1 MNKNCY
7 RIIFNA
13 GRGQRMAVAET
24 AASQGKNAAGQ
35 TRGGAASR
43 FSGSLVVTLRPASFT
58 VFAALGLVF
67 WMQPPV
73 QAQIVADPGASRT
86 QQPTVLAAP
95 NGVPVVNIQTPS
107 AAGVSRNTYRQFDVN
122 QPGAILNNSRANVQ
136 TQTGGWV
143 QGNPWLAA
151 GGARVILNE
160 VNSSNPSQLRG
171 YVEVAGQRA
180 EVIIANPA
188 GINIDGGGF
197 INASRV
203 MLTTG
208 TPVMNGGSLDG
219 YRVQDGNVSVGGLG
233 LDTSAA
239 DYTAILARAVQVNA
253 GIWAK
258 ELKVTTGANQVD
270 AGQISATPIAGTGTA
285 PAFAL
290 DAAALGGMY
299 AGKITLIGTEA
310 GVGVR
315 NAGVIGATAG
325 DVVLQSDGWLS
336 NSGSIQ
342 AAGHAQINTTGVI
355 DNSGSIYAGG
365 NTNLASQGS
374 INTTGLVA
382 AQGHTRLQAGSYI
395 NAGTGSVVVAGLN
408 ADGTLA
414 SSGDLS
420 VTAADAV
427 VLRGQTLA
435 AGNASVSGTR
445 VSVADGKVTAKNF
458 NLTARGGDVDA
469 SRASVG
475 IEGTFNVNATQ
486 TLRTDGASVSADQ
499 LTLAAH
505 DASNVGGEIVQTG
518 NGDTALRLGG
528 DLNNSAGRIATNSQN
543 LALAARTLTN
553 TDGRIEHAGERTLA
567 IQAGT
572 LNDQRGQIT
581 SNGALQLAAGS
592 VNHDG
597 ASTLAQQ
604 VAIAVIDLSNRSGE
618 ITQTGTLAARI
629 SVTGTLDNTGGKIA
643 SNGDTML
650 GAQSLLNRG
659 GSVQAAGAAKLEVA
673 TIAALDNSAG
683 GHIAA
688 GSNVSLHA
696 GSLNNSQGQI
706 TAGGSLGALADAAI
720 SNIQGLVAA
729 NGAVNLAA
737 ASLNN
742 TQGTV
747 ASVQDNLNVA
757 TGGAT
762 VNDSGMLQAAQ
773 DVTLNTTNLSNHLGT
788 IAAGG
793 SAALQTGA
801 LNNDGGL
808 VQAAGALAIDTNGST
823 LTNTHAASHASGAG
837 GITSQSTLTLATGDL
852 DNVAG
857 FIGARGAL
865 SAATANVSNSAGG
878 QVVGESSIAIS
889 GTAFDNRGG
898 QVQALGDVSLH
909 ASAGSID
916 NSASLIRSAGTTTL
930 SAGTVRNSDTG
941 GANQGIEGNYVAI
954 TADSIANDNG
964 AIRADSNAA
973 LTSSGGLN
981 NSTGLI
987 SAGNTL
993 AVHDSTATKT
1003 LVISN
1008 TGGTV
1013 IAGQSASVDAAGLTG
1028 DGKVL
1033 SRGDLT
1039 IALTTDFSNSGEVTA
1054 NHNASLGTTGN
1065 LTNSGKLQA
1074 GATLRVSASNIDNT
1088 AGGEITGA
1096 STQVTATNTLTN
1108 RGLIDGQDT
1117 QLNAATLNNLGAGRI
1132 YGDHLSMAAGTV
1144 SNDMEGAG
1152 AATIAARQRLDI
1164 GAGTVNNREGALIF
1178 SAGDMAIGGSLD
1190 ANRLASGQAA
1200 AVNNASATIEV
1211 LGNLDINAA
1220 QVNNTNNHF
1229 STEQRFVSSQSIVE
1243 YSPTGSPN
1251 HYAENQVRLYYP
1263 DENIHLISP
1272 EGDAYDFNRFSY
1284 VRTVTETAQATSD
1297 PGKLLAGGNMTLN
1310 TQSLRNDKSHI
1321 IAGAALNASAANLEN
1336 TTVPGTRQTQDNGVA
1351 THYYVIFRS
1360 GPDGQGADDSPY
1372 VPPATLEGITLSPTR
1387 YDAFTASVGSGTTL
1401 TDTALGS
1408 VNATTG
1414 ATGAVNAT
1422 VHSVSQVN
1430 ASVGNVAP
1438 SSGGAQIVR
1447 AVQVNTR
1454 IPNTSLFHVN
1464 SNPAGSYLIETDPR
1478 FASYRQWLSSNY
1490 MLQALNI
1497 DPAITQ
1503 KRLGDGFYE
1512 QRLVREQLAQLTGQ
1526 RFLGNYN
1533 SDEEQYQALM
1543 QAGITYVGQ
1552 WQLRPGVALTA
1563 EQMAQL
1569 TSDIVWLVEQQVTL
1583 PDGKITTALVPQ
1595 VYARVQ
1601 DGDLAS
1607 SGALLAG
1614 REINLNLSGD
1624 LTNSGTLA
1632 GRQVVNLAAE
1642 NIQNLGGRIQ
1652 SDVVSV
1658 SARQDLNNIGG
1669 TIQAAS
1675 ALSATAGRDLNVVT
1689 TTRSADSVVGGNS
1702 FSRTSIDRVASLYVT
1717 GPNGTLMASAGR
1729 DANIIAGVIASS
1741 GQGGGTTVVAGN
1753 NLNLGTI
1760 TTSSANQIVWDAK
1773 NRRSDGASTEV
1784 GSQIQ
1789 STGTVHL
1796 AAGND
1801 LNARAANVEAA
1812 GAVFASAGH
1821 DLNMSAGQSSQS
1833 VDEAHQHTSRGFL
1846 SSRTDTTLDQVKR
1859 TDSVGSSF
1867 SGSTVTALAGRDLT
1881 VSGSS
1886 VVSDTATTLLAQNNI
1901 VIEAASNTSE
1911 EQHLVAQKKSG
1922 LLGSGGI
1929 GFTIGTREQ
1938 STDGQ
1943 SRAIGHTAST
1953 VGAINGDVTIIAGN
1967 QYQHKGSDLVAPG
1980 GDINVLAKNIAIS
1993 EVQNTEAT
2001 QAEQKFK
2008 QSGLTVALTSPVLS
2022 ALQTGQQM
2030 MQAAGNT
2037 GDGRMQALAVANGA
2051 FATRDVYNAL
2061 QAGQSSTGNNPGA
2074 ATEHS
2079 ATDKA
2084 GGINVSISVGGSK
2097 SQSNSSSSASSAQG
2111 STIAAGGNVNLTAS
2125 GAGLDSNLTVQGSDI
2140 RAGYHISLNADN
2152 AIALLAAQNTASQDS
2167 SNTSSSGSLGVSFGT
2182 GGFGVTASASKGRG
2196 NADGSDLTWTNTHI
2210 EAGHQLSLNSGGDTT
2225 LKGAVASGQQVR
2237 ANVGGNL
2244 AIESLQDSSRYA
2256 SKDQSMGG
2264 SITVGAG
2271 VSGSL
2276 NLNKSRVNSDF
2287 ASVTEQSGIRA
2298 GDGGFH
2304 VDVKG
2309 NTDLK
2314 GGVIANTDK
2323 VVQGGKNT
2331 LVTAT
2336 LTTSDLQNRAQTSAS
2351 NSGIN
2356 LDSGMLNQGK
2366 YGVAKALV
2374 GTALNDGKASGSSAG
2389 VTRSAVEAGNVTIT
2403 DDAAQ
2408 QVLTGKSAQETAIS
2422 LNRDTFHAHTAVQQ
2436 QDVQAMERTAQA
2448 EQAIKQAVFVEM
2460 VKFSNEAYRTTF
2472 IEKHPMY
2479 EILQDKDGK
2488 TQFDEKTGKP
2498 VLREL
2503 SDEEKRNLK
2512 PGPDGKVHVA
2522 ANGIFNDQDAASSYG
2537 NQHTTTTGP
2546 QYVIYFPETN
2556 NAVSELMVAG
2566 YQKFLENDFWGLSNS
2581 TSQVK
2586 DAMHQYGQTG
2596 LQLDGH
2602 SRGAMT
2608 LGNGLESQAASPNA
2622 QGSLSQTTVNFF
2634 GPAYNGQQADN
2645 LLSTL
2650 QDRANLPAAQQPS
2663 LVLQFQN
2670 HAADPVG
2677 RWVGSNP
2684 PTGGTI
2690 SEGSS
2695 QIKEALRAVTGQST
2709 TVHNCYGQSQDPNC
2723 GKFWRDTG
2731 GFPALIPVPV
2741 SPAQGASQ

>member
-35 TRGGAASR
+35 TLGGAASR
-43 FSGSLVVTLRPASFT
+43 FSGSLVVTLRPASFAIY
-58 VFAALGLVF
+58 AALGLVL
-67 WMQPPV
+67 WMQPPA

-86 QQPTVLAAP
+86 QQPTVLTAP

-122 QPGAILNNSRANVQ
+122 QPGAILNNSRSNVQ

-203 MLTTG
+203 TLTTG
-208 TPVMNGGSLDG
+208 TPVMNGGNLDG

-233 LDTSAA
+233 LDASTA

-258 ELKVTTGANQVD
+258 ELKVTTGANRVD
-270 AGQISATPIAGTGTA
+270 AGQISATPIAGTGIA

-290 DAAALGGMY
+290 DASALGGMY

-325 DVVLQSDGWLS
+325 DVVVQGNGWLS

-342 AAGHAQINTTGVI
+342 AAGHAQINTSGAI
-355 DNSGSIYAGG
+355 SNSGTVYGSG
-365 NTNLASQGS
+365 NTGLTSQGS
-374 INTTGLVA
+374 IDTTGLIA
-382 AQGHTRLQAGSYI
+382 ALGHTSLQAGSYI
-395 NAGTGSVVVAGLN
+395 NAGTGSVVAAGLN
-408 ADGTLA
+408 ADDTLA
-414 SSGDLS
+414 SGGDLS
-420 VTAADAV
+420 VMAADAAS
-427 VLRGQTLA
+427 LHGQTLA

-445 VSVADGKVTAKNF
+445 VSLADGKVAAQNF
-458 NLTARGGDVDA
+458 NLTARGGDVNA

-475 IEGTFNVNATQ
+475 IQGTFNANAAQ
-486 TLRTDGASVSADQ
+486 TLRTDGASVSAGQ
-499 LTLAAH
+499 LTFSAR

-518 NGDTALRLGG
+518 NGDTALRLAG
-528 DLNNSAGRIATNSQN
+528 DLNNTAGRIATNSQN
-543 LALAARTLTN
+543 LALAAQTLTN
-553 TDGRIEHAGERTLA
+553 TDGSIEHAGTGTLA

-581 SNGALQLAAGS
+581 SNGALLLAAGS

-604 VAIAVIDLSNRSGE
+604 VAIAAIDLSNHGGE
-618 ITQTGTLAARI
+618 ITQTGTQAARI
-629 SVTGTLDNTGGKIA
+629 SVMGTLDNMGGKVA

-650 GAQSLLNRG
+650 SAQSLLNQG
-659 GSVQAAGAAKLEVA
+659 GSVQATGAANLDITTTA
-673 TIAALDNSAG
+673 TLDNSAG

-688 GSNVSLHA
+688 GGNVSLHA
-696 GSLNNSQGQI
+696 ASLNNNQGQI
-706 TAGGSLGALADAAI
+706 TAGGSLGASADAAI
-720 SNIQGLVAA
+720 GNVQGLVAA

-737 ASLNN
+737 TSLNN

-747 ASVQDNLNVA
+747 ASVQNNLSVA

-762 VNDSGMLQAAQ
+762 VNSSGMLQAAQ
-773 DVTLNTTNLSNHLGT
+773 DVTLNTAGLSNHLGT
-788 IAAGG
+788 VAAGG

-801 LNNDGGL
+801 LDNDGGL
-808 VQAAGALAIDTNGST
+808 IKAAGALAIDTNGAT
-823 LTNTHAASHASGAG
+823 LANTHAASHASGAG

-852 DNVAG
+852 ENTAG

-865 SAATANVSNSAGG
+865 SAATAHASNSAGG

-889 GTAFDNRGG
+889 GTGFDNRGG
-898 QVQALGDVSLH
+898 EVQALGDVSLH
-909 ASAGSID
+909 AGTGSID

-930 SAGTVRNSDTG
+930 SAGAVRNNDTG

-954 TADSIANDNG
+954 AADSIANDSG

-981 NSTGLI
+981 NSAGLI

-993 AVHDSTATKT
+993 AVHDSAAAKT

-1013 IAGQSASVDAAGLTG
+1013 IAGQGASVDAAGLTG

-1033 SRGDLT
+1033 SRGDLA
-1039 IALTTDFSNSGEVTA
+1039 IALTTDFNNSGEVTA
-1054 NHNASLGTTGN
+1054 NHNVSLGTTGN

-1074 GATLRVSASNIDNT
+1074 GATLRVSASSIDN
-1088 AGGEITGA
+1088 AASGEITGA
-1096 STQVTATNTLTN
+1096 STQLTATSSLTN

-1117 QLNAATLNNLGAGRI
+1117 QLNAATLNNLGTGRI
-1132 YGDHLSMAAGTV
+1132 YGDHLSMVASTV
-1144 SNDMEGAG
+1144 NNDVEGGG

-1178 SAGDMAIGGSLD
+1178 SAGNMAIGSSLD
-1190 ANRLASGQAA
+1190 ANRLASGQAV
-1200 AVNNASATIEV
+1200 AVNNASATIEA
-1211 LGNLDINAA
+1211 LGNLAINAA

-1229 STEQRFVSSQSIVE
+1229 STEQRLVSSQSIVE

-1297 PGKLLAGGNMTLN
+1297 PGKLLAGGSMTLN
-1310 TQSLRNDKSHI
+1310 TQSLQNDKSHI
-1321 IAGAALNASAANLEN
+1321 IAGAALNVSAANLEN

-1372 VPPATLEGITLSPTR
+1372 GPPTILEGITLSPTR

-1401 TDTALGS
+1401 TGTALGS

-1414 ATGAVNAT
+1414 AAGAVNAA
-1422 VHSVSQVN
+1422 VRGGSIIQAN

-1438 SSGGAQIVR
+1438 SSGGTLVVR
-1447 AVQVNTR
+1447 AMQVNTS
-1454 IPNTSLFHVN
+1454 IPSTSLFHVN
-1464 SNPAGSYLIETDPR
+1464 ANPAGSYLVETDPR
-1478 FASYRQWLSSNY
+1478 FASYRQWLSSDY
-1490 MLQALNI
+1490 LLKALNI

-1512 QRLVREQLAQLTGQ
+1512 QRLVREQVAQLTGQ
-1526 RFLGNYN
+1526 RFLGNYS
-1533 SDEEQYQALM
+1533 SDEQQYQALM
-1543 QAGITYVGQ
+1543 QAGITYAGQ

-1624 LTNSGTLA
+1624 LTNSGTIA

-1652 SDVVSV
+1652 GDAVSV

-1689 TTRSADSVVGGNS
+1689 TTRSADSAVGGNS

-1741 GQGGGTTVVAGN
+1741 DQGGGATVVAGN
-1753 NLNLGTI
+1753 NLNLGTV

-1789 STGTVHL
+1789 SAGTVRL
-1796 AAGND
+1796 AAGNE

-1812 GAVFASAGH
+1812 GAVFASAGR
-1821 DLNMSAGQSSQS
+1821 DLNISAGQSSQS

-1867 SGSTVTALAGRDLT
+1867 SGSTVTALAGRDLA

-1901 VIEAASNTSE
+1901 SIEAAGNTSE

-1938 STDGQ
+1938 SMDGKNQ
-1943 SRAIGHTAST
+1943 AIGHTAST

-1967 QYQHKGSDLVAPG
+1967 QYQQKGSDLLAPG
-1980 GDINVLAKNIAIS
+1980 GDINVLAKNIAIT
-1993 EVQNTEAT
+1993 EVQNTEAM

-2008 QSGLTVALTSPVLS
+2008 QSGLSVALTSPVLS

-2037 GDGRMQALAVANGA
+2037 GNGRMQALAVANGA

-2061 QAGQSSTGNNPGA
+2061 QAGQSSTGNNPSA

-2079 ATDKA
+2079 AADKA

-2111 STIAAGGNVNLTAS
+2111 STISAGGNVNLTAS
-2125 GAGLDSNLTVQGSDI
+2125 GAGLDSNLTVQGGDI
-2140 RAGYHISLNADN
+2140 RAGYNVSLNANN

-2182 GGFGVTASASKGRG
+2182 NGFGVTASASKGRG
-2196 NADGSDLTWTNTHI
+2196 NADGSDVGWTNTHVA
-2210 EAGHQLSLNSGGDTT
+2210 AGHQLSLNSGGDTT
-2225 LKGAVASGQQVR
+2225 LKGAVASGQQVI
-2237 ANVGGNL
+2237 ADVGGNL
-2244 AIESLQDSSRYA
+2244 SIESLQESSRYA
-2256 SKDQSMGG
+2256 SKNQSIGG

-2271 VSGSL
+2271 ASGSL
-2276 NLNKSRVNSDF
+2276 SFNKSRVDSDF
-2287 ASVTEQSGIRA
+2287 ASVTEQSGIKA
-2298 GDGGFH
+2298 GDGGFD
-2304 VDVKG
+2304 VNVKG

-2314 GGVIANTDK
+2314 GGVIASTDK
-2323 VVQGGKNT
+2323 AVNDGRNSFATGG
-2331 LVTAT
+2331 T
-2336 LTTSDLQNRAQTSAS
+2336 LTTSDILNTARYDGSSVGVNLGSGVSVDGKLAPQGTGAGVGKDSGNAAS
-2351 NSGIN
+2351 ITQAGISGIAGN
-2356 LDSGMLNQGK
+2356 MGARTGDADSGIQKIFDPDKVQKDINAQVQITQTFGLQAGKAINDYAQGQRK
-2366 YGVAKALV
+2366 GLQDQLKNAGTEEEKQAIQTQINDVNKQERVMNVLV
-2374 GTALNDGKASGSSAG
+2374 GAITGFGGAALTKEGLSAAAEQMRQLMIEDSKKFAGVTDGTTVLSNVSGPSAG
-2389 VTRSAVEAGNVTIT
+2389 VRGDGLKIGGTRVDLDFLCGVANERCVIQKNADGTPIV
-2403 DDAAQ
+2403 DAQ
-2408 QVLTGKSAQETAIS
+2408 
-2422 LNRDTFHAHTAVQQ
+2422 
-2436 QDVQAMERTAQA
+2436 
-2448 EQAIKQAVFVEM
+2448 
-2460 VKFSNEAYRTTF
+2460 
-2472 IEKHPMY
+2472 
-2479 EILQDKDGK
+2479 GK
-2488 TQFDEKTGKP
+2488 TQLKLNEQGQVVFDPSG
-2498 VLREL
+2498 
-2503 SDEEKRNLK
+2503 
-2512 PGPDGKVHVA
+2512 
-2522 ANGIFNDQDAASSYG
+2522 ANGASLAAYLQS
-2537 NQHTTTTGP
+2537 
-2546 QYVIYFPETN
+2546 PEGQR
-2556 NAVSELMVAG
+2556 MVG
-2566 YQKFLENDFWGLSNS
+2566 
-2581 TSQVK
+2581 
-2586 DAMHQYGQTG
+2586 
-2596 LQLDGH
+2596 
-2602 SRGAMT
+2602 
-2608 LGNGLESQAASPNA
+2608 
-2622 QGSLSQTTVNFF
+2622 
-2634 GPAYNGQQADN
+2634 
-2645 LLSTL
+2645 
-2650 QDRANLPAAQQPS
+2650 
-2663 LVLQFQN
+2663 
-2670 HAADPVG
+2670 
-2677 RWVGSNP
+2677 
-2684 PTGGTI
+2684 PTGGI
-2690 SEGSS
+2690 QG
-2695 QIKEALRAVTGQST
+2695 
-2709 TVHNCYGQSQDPNC
+2709 
-2723 GKFWRDTG
+2723 
-2731 GFPALIPVPV
+2731 
-2741 SPAQGASQ
+2741 AQGTLFGVPYAAGSWQDKLVEAFSGTHDMIGGKLSGLYDGQGNATRNRDNPTQKTQDTWSATGAIVVSSPFAMAEFLSPEMWKAISIFLGAAR

>member
-435 AGNASVSGTR
+435 VGNASISGTR

-604 VAIAVIDLSNRSGE
+604 VTIAVIDLSNRSGE
-618 ITQTGTLAARI
+618 ITQTGTQAARI

-650 GAQSLLNRG
+650 SAQSLLNRG
-659 GSVQAAGAAKLEVA
+659 GSVQATGAAKLEVA

-688 GSNVSLHA
+688 GGNVSLHA

-1321 IAGAALNASAANLEN
+1321 IAGAALNVSAANLEN
-1336 TTVPGTRQTQDNGVA
+1336 TTVPGTRHTQDNGVA

-1464 SNPAGSYLIETDPR
+1464 SNPAGSYLVETDPR

-1512 QRLVREQLAQLTGQ
+1512 QRLVREQVAQLTGQ

-1543 QAGITYVGQ
+1543 QAGITYAGQ

-1583 PDGKITTALVPQ
+1583 SDGKITTALVPQ

-1624 LTNSGTLA
+1624 LTNSGTIA
-1632 GRQVVNLAAE
+1632 GWQVVNLAAE

-1652 SDVVSV
+1652 GDVVSV

-1669 TIQAAS
+1669 TIQAAG

-1729 DANIIAGVIASS
+1729 NANIIAGVIASS

-1753 NLNLGTI
+1753 NLNLGTV

-1867 SGSTVTALAGRDLT
+1867 SGSTVTALAGRDLM

-1943 SRAIGHTAST
+1943 GRGASHSAST
-1953 VGAINGDVTIIAGN
+1953 VGAINGDVNIVAGK
-1967 QYQHKGSDLVAPG
+1967 QYRQTGSDVLSPD
-1980 GDINVLAKNIAIS
+1980 GDINVLAKTIAIT
-1993 EVQNTEAT
+1993 EVQDTSNSQSES
-2001 QAEQKFK
+2001 KFK

-2022 ALQTGQQM
+2022 ALQTVGAM
-2030 MQAAGNT
+2030 TQAAGNT
-2037 GDGRMQALAVANGA
+2037 RDGRMQALAGA
-2051 FATRDVYNAL
+2051 SGAL
-2061 QAGQSSTGNNPGA
+2061 AAKSAADTVKAGQGSTIGGKDGQIATDGA
-2074 ATEHS
+2074 NADGTPETRNAT
-2079 ATDKA
+2079 AADKA
-2084 GGINVSISVGGSK
+2084 GGVNVSISIGASK
-2097 SQSNSSSSASSAQG
+2097 SQSNNSQSSNTARGSSV
-2111 STIAAGGNVNLTAS
+2111 TAGGNINLTAT
-2125 GAGLDSNLTVQGSDI
+2125 GAGQDSNLTVQGSEI
-2140 RAGYHISLNADN
+2140 TAGRNVSLNADN
-2152 AIALLAAQNTASQDS
+2152 QIALLAAQNSASQTS
-2167 SNTSSSGSLGVSFGT
+2167 TNSSSSGSIGVSFGT

-2196 NADGSDLTWTNTHI
+2196 NADGSDLAWTNTHI
-2210 EAGHQLSLNSGGDTT
+2210 KAGNTLSIQSGGDTT
-2225 LKGAVASGQQVR
+2225 MKGAVVAAHQVQ
-2237 ANVGGNL
+2237 ADVGGNL

-2271 VSGSL
+2271 VSGSVSFS
-2276 NLNKSRVNSDF
+2276 KSKADSNY
-2287 ASVTEQSGIRA
+2287 ASVTEQSGIQA
-2298 GDGGFH
+2298 GDGGFR
-2304 VDVKG
+2304 VNVKG

-2314 GGVIANTDK
+2314 GAMIASSDQA
-2323 VVQGGKNT
+2323 VQGGRNSFT
-2331 LVTAT
+2331 TAT
-2336 LTTSDLQNRAQTSAS
+2336 LTTSDIQNHAEVSAS
-2351 NSGIN
+2351 SSGID
-2356 LDSGMLNQGK
+2356 LSSDMLSQGK
-2366 YGVAKALV
+2366 YGAAKGLA
-2374 GTALNDGKASGSSAG
+2374 GTALNNGKASSSSAG
-2389 VTRSAVEAGNVTIT
+2389 VTRSAVEASSVTIT
-2403 DDAAQ
+2403 DEAAQ
-2408 QVLTGKSAQETAIS
+2408 QALTGKSAWQTLAS
-2422 LNRDTFHAHTAVQQ
+2422 LNRDTGNAHSAAQQ
-2436 QDVQAMERTAQA
+2436 QDVQAMLQTVEAER
-2448 EQAIKQAVFVEM
+2448 AIKQEAFRQATVVADTIYRSAVGPKKIMLEKCDSPGQNCNPVEVDM
-2460 VKFSNEAYRTTF
+2460 KNHQIMR
-2472 IEKHPMY
+2472 
-2479 EILQDKDGK
+2479 
-2488 TQFDEKTGKP
+2488 
-2498 VLREL
+2498 
-2503 SDEEKRNLK
+2503 
-2512 PGPDGKVHVA
+2512 GPDGKVYIFNHGIMNTEADALANAVKQSSPQALEQGVYVVINPYTGSPLAEVVYAAWDKVLAPIFGISNAAA
-2522 ANGIFNDQDAASSYG
+2522 ANIDLVNAAKE
-2537 NQHTTTTGP
+2537 QWATVDLTC
-2546 QYVIYFPETN
+2546 
-2556 NAVSELMVAG
+2556 
-2566 YQKFLENDFWGLSNS
+2566 
-2581 TSQVK
+2581 
-2586 DAMHQYGQTG
+2586 
-2596 LQLDGH
+2596 H
-2602 SRGAMT
+2602 SRGCIT
-2608 LGNGLESQAASPNA
+2608 TGNAASQMRADGVTNAPIVNVQLNGSAGNAQIIQSNIDQLTSGKGEVHQSTHRDDFVGTVIGGNAPTGGLPSRFGDAHGTYGPNA
-2622 QGSLSQTTVNFF
+2622 QDDKSDLVW
-2634 GPAYNGQQADN
+2634 GPGNKSPSA
-2645 LLSTL
+2645 
-2650 QDRANLPAAQQPS
+2650 PA
-2663 LVLQFQN
+2663 
-2670 HAADPVG
+2670 
-2677 RWVGSNP
+2677 R
-2684 PTGGTI
+2684 T
-2690 SEGSS
+2690 
-2695 QIKEALRAVTGQST
+2695 
-2709 TVHNCYGQSQDPNC
+2709 
-2723 GKFWRDTG
+2723 
-2731 GFPALIPVPV
+2731 
-2741 SPAQGASQ
+2741 SPRNSC